1 MKITINS
8 NNGGFYTSRSGCL
21 TRLLLLSIAVMVG
34 AWLLP
39 GVEVTSFWAVFWTA
53 IVISLLNN
61 IIRPVLIVITLPA
74 TALTLGLF
82 LFVINAIIIL
92 MASAMVS
99 GFHVDSFGSALL
111 FSLVLM
117 AVNYLLE
124 LPNKYLNRQTLNQ
137 SSNQTFKQSDEY
149 LNRQTL
155 NQSSNQTFKQSDDT
169 DDDGFTPYEEIE
181 N

>member
-1 MKITINS
+1 ME
-8 NNGGFYTSRSGCL
+8 FYSSRGGCL

-39 GVEVTSFWAVFWTA
+39 GIEVESFWAVFWTA

-74 TALTLGLF
+74 TVVTLGLF
-82 LFVINAIIIL
+82 LFVVNAVIIL

-117 AVNYLLE
+117 GVNYLLE
-124 LPNKYLNRQTLNQ
+124 LPNKYLDRKPLEQQ
-137 SSNQTFKQSDEY
+137 KPSSD
-149 LNRQTL
+149 
-155 NQSSNQTFKQSDDT
+155 DDT
-169 DDDGFTPYEEIE
+169 DDEGFTPYEEIKD
-181 N
+181 